1 MCGFEGLSHQKRI
14 PLGFEGLSHQKT
26 IPWGFEGLR
35 HHEHNEF
42 NHMSNAES
50 AITAYINGFPQPVKG
65 KLLELRN
72 IIRAAVPEAEECIS
86 YGMPA
91 LKWHKVLVY
100 YAGWKSHVGFYPTSE
115 PIRVF
120 ARELLPF
127 KTSKGAVQFPLDAPL
142 PEALITRMILFRKE
156 AVLHAKKK

>member
-1 MCGFEGLSHQKRI
+1 M
-14 PLGFEGLSHQKT
+14 PLGFECLS
-26 IPWGFEGLR
+26 

-42 NHMSNAES
+42 NHMSTAES
-50 AITAYINGFPQPVKG
+50 AITAYINSFPEPVKG

-91 LKWHKVLVY
+91 LKWQKVLVY
-100 YAGWKSHVGFYPTSE
+100 YAGWKSHIGFYPTAE
-115 PIRVF
+115 PMRVF
-120 ARELLPF
+120 ASELIPF

-142 PEALITRMILFRKE
+142 PEGLITRMILFRKE
-156 AVLHAKKK
+156 AVLHAKRK